1 MATYGISGVWE
12 DATGAITHYAL
23 HLIINKQT
31 GKALKA
37 TKANVIRLLNNPKNT
52 VSTLTWDYSSCN
64 WKQGK
69 KVRVATRNNNTYLR
83 SDPNNQQTDNLKHLI
98 HYLI

>member
-1 MATYGISGVWE
+1 MATYGISGVWK

-52 VSTLTWDYSSCN
+52 VSTLIWDYSSCN
-64 WKQGK
+64 WKYGK
-69 KVRVATRNNNTYLR
+69 TVHVATRNNDTYLR